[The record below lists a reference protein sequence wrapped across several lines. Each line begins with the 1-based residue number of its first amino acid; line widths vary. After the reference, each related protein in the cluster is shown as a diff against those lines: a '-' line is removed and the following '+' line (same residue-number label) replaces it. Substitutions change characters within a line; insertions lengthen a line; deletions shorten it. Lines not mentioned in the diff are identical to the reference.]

1 MDAFL
6 PDIVKDEYFE
16 FDEEISMPS
25 PLDESSITTI
35 PPRPVEG
42 LHEVGPPPFL
52 TKTYEIVDDSSTNQ
66 VVSWGSPGSSFVVWD
81 PHQFATT
88 LLPRYFKHGNFSSF
102 VRQLNTYGFRKID
115 PDKWEFANE
124 GFLRGQRHL
133 LKSIK
138 RRKNPANPNAPQQS
152 QPLDQCLELGQFG
165 LEQEIDR
172 LKRDKNTLIAEVIKL
187 RQEHMVTRSHV
198 QAMEEKLEDAE
209 KKQHQVIGFLARAMQ
224 NPTFLQQLAQQHEKR
239 KEIEE
244 AISKKRRRPIEAG
257 SSSTQCPPLF
267 GEIGGAGALR
277 EDGEFEND
285 FWEELLQ
292 DEIVEEEADE
302 ENDVEALA
310 RQLGYMTSHRPE

>member
-1 MDAFL
+1 M
-6 PDIVKDEYFE
+6 
-16 FDEEISMPS
+16 
-25 PLDESSITTI
+25 
-35 PPRPVEG
+35 
-42 LHEVGPPPFL
+42 
-52 TKTYEIVDDSSTNQ
+52 
-66 VVSWGSPGSSFVVWD
+66 
-81 PHQFATT
+81 
-88 LLPRYFKHGNFSSF
+88 
-102 VRQLNTYGFRKID
+102 
-115 PDKWEFANE
+115 
-124 GFLRGQRHL
+124 
-133 LKSIK
+133 
-138 RRKNPANPNAPQQS
+138 
-152 QPLDQCLELGQFG
+152 GQFG

-172 LKRDKNTLIAEVIKL
+172 LKRDKNTLIVEVIKL